1 MSVAAALVTIILADG
16 TTIETDK
23 NVYIADGPVYT
34 QVELTPI
41 NGTGELVEPDEAGS
55 PEWCA
60 WYEAINGG
68 IVAPSFDPNYTIYV
82 RNCRG

>member
-1 MSVAAALVTIILADG
+1 MSVAAAIVTIILADG

-34 QVELTPI
+34 QVELVPI
-41 NGTGELVEPDEAGS
+41 NGELVEPDEKGS

-68 IVAPSFDPNYTIYV
+68 VIAPSFDPNYNIWV
-82 RNCRG
+82 QNCRG